1 MVPFWG
7 LTACEYMWSLKD
19 ARNLALQAI
28 EMGALRIK
36 LYDPHHVMHS
46 DVSSSAATSDTLGAK
61 RVVFPS
67 VVLGDLRPCGV

>member
-1 MVPFWG
+1 
-7 LTACEYMWSLKD
+7 
-19 ARNLALQAI
+19 
-28 EMGALRIK
+28 MGALRIK